1 MVQEEKRKNIMTGK
15 GIAEKIFCRKMQKRL
30 QRIEQ
35 RETAT
40 DVVIITSAAV
50 FLGSMKYL
58 DQSVRPNVRKHIFH
72 FSSVA

>member
-1 MVQEEKRKNIMTGK
+1 
-15 GIAEKIFCRKMQKRL
+15 MQKRL

-50 FLGSMKYL
+50 FLGSMKYP

-72 FSSVA
+72 FSETMKKSL

>member
-1 MVQEEKRKNIMTGK
+1 MTGK

-50 FLGSMKYL
+50 FLGSMKYP
-58 DQSVRPNVRKHIFH
+58 DQSVHPNVRKHIFH
-72 FSSVA
+72 FSSAV

>member
-1 MVQEEKRKNIMTGK
+1 
-15 GIAEKIFCRKMQKRL
+15 MQKRL

-50 FLGSMKYL
+50 FLDSMKYP

-72 FSSVA
+72 FSSAA

>member
-1 MVQEEKRKNIMTGK
+1 
-15 GIAEKIFCRKMQKRL
+15 MQKWL

-50 FLGSMKYL
+50 FLGSMKYP
-58 DQSVRPNVRKHIFH
+58 DQSVRPNDSETYFETMKK
-72 FSSVA
+72 SL